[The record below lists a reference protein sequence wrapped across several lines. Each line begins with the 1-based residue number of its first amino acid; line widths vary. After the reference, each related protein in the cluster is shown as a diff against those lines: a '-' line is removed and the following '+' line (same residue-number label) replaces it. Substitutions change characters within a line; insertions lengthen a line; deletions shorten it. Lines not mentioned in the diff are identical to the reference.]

1 MAGTKAG
8 AAKARQKLIEKFGTV
23 EAYKA
28 YMRTVA
34 SQGGKNSSGYAFAH
48 GKLDQI
54 ETGRKGGSAP
64 HKNRG

>member
-1 MAGTKAG
+1 
-8 AAKARQKLIEKFGTV
+8 
-23 EAYKA
+23 
-28 YMRTVA
+28 MRTAA

-64 HKNRG
+64 HKNRRVITKDKSNAK